1 MRKIFYTVFSISQI
15 CFLLLYPQEALAAS
29 KEGMQLWLNVLLPVL
44 LPFLI
49 LTGILIHTNMA
60 GKLLQPVEVIWNK
73 VLGVS
78 AAGAY
83 AVIVGALCGYPVGAK
98 ITSDLYENHQISES
112 EAKYLLTFTNH
123 ASPVFV
129 RTYLCHIC
137 LKDQIPARTVFGIFA
152 LSDLTIMLLF
162 RFVVYRNKIQFLSAD
177 KKKKTPVSSS
187 SGAFLDVS
195 IMNGF
200 ETVTRLGGYI
210 LMFSILSACISH
222 FWNMKNRIY
231 IIRYIGT
238 DNRTLPSSK
247 CQYSYAMEIS
257 VDIIS
262 DSFWRNLYNISDKK
276 PGYTE
281 TINAS
286 LYNSKTSEW
295 NYNRVI
301 RLILLQ
307 DHLTDCLLP
316 VRLPVLHDK
325 IRS

>member
-15 CFLLLYPQEALAAS
+15 CFLLLYPQGALAAS

-222 FWNMKNRIY
+222 FWNMKNLI
-231 IIRYIGT
+231 
-238 DNRTLPSSK
+238 
-247 CQYSYAMEIS
+247 
-257 VDIIS
+257 
-262 DSFWRNLYNISDKK
+262 
-276 PGYTE
+276 GYTLSGILE
-281 TINAS
+281 LTTGLCRLQNANIHMQWKYLLTLFLTAFGGICITFQTRS
-286 LYNSKTSEW
+286 LVTRKLSMLPYITAKLLNGITTVLFALFFSK
-295 NYNRVI
+295 I
-301 RLILLQ
+301 I
-307 DHLTDCLLP
+307 
-316 VRLPVLHDK
+316 
-325 IRS
+325 

>member
-200 ETVTRLGGYI
+200 ETITRLGGYI
-210 LMFSILSACISH
+210 LMFAILSACIS
-222 FWNMKNRIY
+222 RCY
-231 IIRYIGT
+231 IPH
-238 DNRTLPSSK
+238 N
-247 CQYSYAMEIS
+247 
-257 VDIIS
+257 V
-262 DSFWRNLYNISDKK
+262 
-276 PGYTE
+276 PGYLLTGMLE
-281 TINAS
+281 LTTGLYRLQPLILPDITKSILAVFLTAS
-286 LYNSKTSEW
+286 GGFCIAAQTRSLVTKELSVRSYIVAKLLNG
-295 NYNRVI
+295 VI
-301 RLILLQ
+301 AVILILL
-307 DHLTDCLLP
+307 
-316 VRLPVLHDK
+316 VAK
-325 IRS
+325 II

>member
-200 ETVTRLGGYI
+200 ETITRLGGYI
-210 LMFSILSACISH
+210 LMFAILSACISR
-222 FWNMKNRIY
+222 WY
-231 IIRYIGT
+231 IPH
-238 DNRTLPSSK
+238 N
-247 CQYSYAMEIS
+247 
-257 VDIIS
+257 V
-262 DSFWRNLYNISDKK
+262 
-276 PGYTE
+276 PGYLLTGILE
-281 TINAS
+281 LTTGLYRLQPLILPDITKSILAVFLTAS
-286 LYNSKTSEW
+286 GGVCIAAQTRSLVTKELSVRSYIVAKLLNG
-295 NYNRVI
+295 VI
-301 RLILLQ
+301 AVILILLV
-307 DHLTDCLLP
+307 T
-316 VRLPVLHDK
+316 K
-325 IRS
+325 IV

>member
-177 KKKKTPVSSS
+177 KKKKTSVSSS

-200 ETVTRLGGYI
+200 ETITRLGGYI
-210 LMFSILSACISH
+210 LMFAILSACISR
-222 FWNMKNRIY
+222 WY
-231 IIRYIGT
+231 IPH
-238 DNRTLPSSK
+238 N
-247 CQYSYAMEIS
+247 
-257 VDIIS
+257 V
-262 DSFWRNLYNISDKK
+262 
-276 PGYTE
+276 PGYLLTGILE
-281 TINAS
+281 LTTGLYRLQPLILPDITKSILAVFLTAS
-286 LYNSKTSEW
+286 GGVCIAAQTRSLVTKELSVRSYIVAKPLNG
-295 NYNRVI
+295 VI
-301 RLILLQ
+301 AVILILLV
-307 DHLTDCLLP
+307 T
-316 VRLPVLHDK
+316 K
-325 IRS
+325 IV

>member
-73 VLGVS
+73 ALGVS

-177 KKKKTPVSSS
+177 KKKKTSVSSS

-200 ETVTRLGGYI
+200 ETITRLGGYI
-210 LMFSILSACISH
+210 LMFAILSACISR
-222 FWNMKNRIY
+222 WY
-231 IIRYIGT
+231 IPH
-238 DNRTLPSSK
+238 N
-247 CQYSYAMEIS
+247 
-257 VDIIS
+257 V
-262 DSFWRNLYNISDKK
+262 
-276 PGYTE
+276 PGYLLTGILE
-281 TINAS
+281 LTTGLYRLQPLILPDITKSILAVFLTAS
-286 LYNSKTSEW
+286 GGVCIAAQTRSLVTKELSVRSYIVAKPLNG
-295 NYNRVI
+295 VI
-301 RLILLQ
+301 AVILILLV
-307 DHLTDCLLP
+307 T
-316 VRLPVLHDK
+316 K
-325 IRS
+325 IV

>member
-200 ETVTRLGGYI
+200 ETITRLGGYI
-210 LMFSILSACISH
+210 LMFAILSACIS
-222 FWNMKNRIY
+222 RCY
-231 IIRYIGT
+231 IPH
-238 DNRTLPSSK
+238 N
-247 CQYSYAMEIS
+247 
-257 VDIIS
+257 V
-262 DSFWRNLYNISDKK
+262 
-276 PGYTE
+276 PGYLLTGMLE
-281 TINAS
+281 LTTGLYRLQPLILPDITKSILAVFLTAS
-286 LYNSKTSEW
+286 GGFCIAAQTRSLVTKELSARSYIVAKLLNG
-295 NYNRVI
+295 VI
-301 RLILLQ
+301 AVILILL
-307 DHLTDCLLP
+307 
-316 VRLPVLHDK
+316 VAK
-325 IRS
+325 II

>member
-123 ASPVFV
+123 ASPVFI

-200 ETVTRLGGYI
+200 ETITRLGGYI
-210 LMFSILSACISH
+210 LMFAILSACIS
-222 FWNMKNRIY
+222 RCY
-231 IIRYIGT
+231 IPH
-238 DNRTLPSSK
+238 N
-247 CQYSYAMEIS
+247 
-257 VDIIS
+257 V
-262 DSFWRNLYNISDKK
+262 
-276 PGYTE
+276 PGYLLTGMLE
-281 TINAS
+281 LTTGLYRLQPLILPDITKSILAVFLTAS
-286 LYNSKTSEW
+286 GGFCIAAQTRSLVTKELSVRSYIVAKLLNG
-295 NYNRVI
+295 VI
-301 RLILLQ
+301 AVILILL
-307 DHLTDCLLP
+307 
-316 VRLPVLHDK
+316 VAK
-325 IRS
+325 II

>member
-123 ASPVFV
+123 ASPVFI

-137 LKDQIPARTVFGIFA
+137 LKDQVPARTVFGILA
-152 LSDLTIMLLF
+152 LSDLAIMLLF

-177 KKKKTPVSSS
+177 KKKKTPVTSS

-222 FWNMKNRIY
+222 FGNMENIAGYLISGILELTTGLCRLQ
-231 IIRYIGT
+231 
-238 DNRTLPSSK
+238 N
-247 CQYSYAMEIS
+247 AEIQMP
-257 VDIIS
+257 VKYLLALFLTAFGGICVI
-262 DSFWRNLYNISDKK
+262 FQTR
-276 PGYTE
+276 
-281 TINAS
+281 S
-286 LYNSKTSEW
+286 LVVRELS
-295 NYNRVI
+295 
-301 RLILLQ
+301 
-307 DHLTDCLLP
+307 LLP
-316 VRLPVLHDK
+316 YIAAKLLNGAVAALIALFFAQIV
-325 IRS
+325 

>member
-200 ETVTRLGGYI
+200 ETITRLGGYI
-210 LMFSILSACISH
+210 LMFAILSACISR
-222 FWNMKNRIY
+222 WY
-231 IIRYIGT
+231 IPH
-238 DNRTLPSSK
+238 N
-247 CQYSYAMEIS
+247 
-257 VDIIS
+257 V
-262 DSFWRNLYNISDKK
+262 
-276 PGYTE
+276 PGYLLTGILE
-281 TINAS
+281 LTTGLYRLQPLILPDITKSILAVFLTAS
-286 LYNSKTSEW
+286 GGVCIAAQTRSLVTKELSVRSYIVAKPLNG
-295 NYNRVI
+295 VI
-301 RLILLQ
+301 AVILILLV
-307 DHLTDCLLP
+307 T
-316 VRLPVLHDK
+316 K
-325 IRS
+325 IV

>member
-98 ITSDLYENHQISES
+98 IISDLYENHQISES

-129 RTYLCHIC
+129 RIC
-137 LKDQIPARTVFGIFA
+137 V
-152 LSDLTIMLLF
+152 
-162 RFVVYRNKIQFLSAD
+162 
-177 KKKKTPVSSS
+177 
-187 SGAFLDVS
+187 
-195 IMNGF
+195 
-200 ETVTRLGGYI
+200 
-210 LMFSILSACISH
+210 
-222 FWNMKNRIY
+222 
-231 IIRYIGT
+231 
-238 DNRTLPSSK
+238 
-247 CQYSYAMEIS
+247 IS
-257 VDIIS
+257 V
-262 DSFWRNLYNISDKK
+262 
-276 PGYTE
+276 
-281 TINAS
+281 
-286 LYNSKTSEW
+286 SK
-295 NYNRVI
+295 I
-301 RLILLQ
+301 RFLHEQCLEYLHCLILQLCFYF
-307 DHLTDCLLP
+307 DL
-316 VRLPVLHDK
+316 
-325 IRS
+325 

>member
-98 ITSDLYENHQISES
+98 IISDLYENHQISES

-200 ETVTRLGGYI
+200 ETITRLGGYI
-210 LMFSILSACISH
+210 LMFAILSACIS
-222 FWNMKNRIY
+222 RCY
-231 IIRYIGT
+231 IPH
-238 DNRTLPSSK
+238 N
-247 CQYSYAMEIS
+247 
-257 VDIIS
+257 V
-262 DSFWRNLYNISDKK
+262 
-276 PGYTE
+276 PGYLLTGMLE
-281 TINAS
+281 LTTGLYRLQPLILPDITKSILAVFLTAS
-286 LYNSKTSEW
+286 GGFCIAAQTRSLVTKELSVRSYIVAKLLNG
-295 NYNRVI
+295 VI
-301 RLILLQ
+301 AVILILL
-307 DHLTDCLLP
+307 
-316 VRLPVLHDK
+316 VAK
-325 IRS
+325 II

>member
-123 ASPVFV
+123 ASPVFI

-200 ETVTRLGGYI
+200 ETITRLGGYI
-210 LMFSILSACISH
+210 LMFAILSACIS
-222 FWNMKNRIY
+222 RCY
-231 IIRYIGT
+231 IPH
-238 DNRTLPSSK
+238 N
-247 CQYSYAMEIS
+247 
-257 VDIIS
+257 V
-262 DSFWRNLYNISDKK
+262 
-276 PGYTE
+276 PGYLLTGMLE
-281 TINAS
+281 LTTGLYRLQPLILPDITKSILAVFLTAS
-286 LYNSKTSEW
+286 GGVCIAAQTRSLVTKELSVRSYIVAKLLNG
-295 NYNRVI
+295 VI
-301 RLILLQ
+301 AVILILL
-307 DHLTDCLLP
+307 
-316 VRLPVLHDK
+316 VAK
-325 IRS
+325 II

>member
-200 ETVTRLGGYI
+200 ETITRLGGYI
-210 LMFSILSACISH
+210 LMFAILSACIS
-222 FWNMKNRIY
+222 RCY
-231 IIRYIGT
+231 IPHNVPGYLLTGILELTTGLYRLQPLI
-238 DNRTLPSSK
+238 LP
-247 CQYSYAMEIS
+247 
-257 VDIIS
+257 DIIKS
-262 DSFWRNLYNISDKK
+262 ILAVFL
-276 PGYTE
+276 T
-281 TINAS
+281 AS
-286 LYNSKTSEW
+286 GGVCIAAQTRSLVTKELSVRSYIVAKLLNG
-295 NYNRVI
+295 VI
-301 RLILLQ
+301 AVILILL
-307 DHLTDCLLP
+307 
-316 VRLPVLHDK
+316 VAK
-325 IRS
+325 II

>member
-177 KKKKTPVSSS
+177 KKKKTSVSSS

-222 FWNMKNRIY
+222 FWNMKNLI
-231 IIRYIGT
+231 
-238 DNRTLPSSK
+238 
-247 CQYSYAMEIS
+247 
-257 VDIIS
+257 
-262 DSFWRNLYNISDKK
+262 
-276 PGYTE
+276 GYTLSGILE
-281 TINAS
+281 LTTGLCRLQNANIHMQWKYLLTLFLTAFGGICITAQTRS
-286 LYNSKTSEW
+286 LVTKELSVKFYIVAKLLNG
-295 NYNRVI
+295 VI
-301 RLILLQ
+301 AVALFLFV
-307 DHLTDCLLP
+307 T
-316 VRLPVLHDK
+316 K
-325 IRS
+325 IV

>member
-98 ITSDLYENHQISES
+98 ITSDLYENHQISEL

-222 FWNMKNRIY
+222 FWNMKNLI
-231 IIRYIGT
+231 
-238 DNRTLPSSK
+238 
-247 CQYSYAMEIS
+247 
-257 VDIIS
+257 
-262 DSFWRNLYNISDKK
+262 
-276 PGYTE
+276 GYTLSGILE
-281 TINAS
+281 LTTGLCRLQNANIHMQWKYLLTLFLTAFGGICITFQTRS
-286 LYNSKTSEW
+286 LVTRKLSMFPYITAKLLNGITTVLFALFFSK
-295 NYNRVI
+295 I
-301 RLILLQ
+301 I
-307 DHLTDCLLP
+307 
-316 VRLPVLHDK
+316 
-325 IRS
+325 

>member
-162 RFVVYRNKIQFLSAD
+162 RFVVYRNKIQFLNSY
-177 KKKKTPVSSS
+177 PPGRIHSYVFHSVCLYQS
-187 SGAFLDVS
+187 FL
-195 IMNGF
+195 
-200 ETVTRLGGYI
+200 EYEK
-210 LMFSILSACISH
+210 SH
-222 FWNMKNRIY
+222 RIY

-238 DNRTLPSSK
+238 DNRTLSSSK

-281 TINAS
+281 TINDS